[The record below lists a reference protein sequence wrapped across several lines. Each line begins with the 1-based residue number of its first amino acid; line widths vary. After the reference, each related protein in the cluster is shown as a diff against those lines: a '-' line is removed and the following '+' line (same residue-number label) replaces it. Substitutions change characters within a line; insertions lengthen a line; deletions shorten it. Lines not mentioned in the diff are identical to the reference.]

1 MKITDSTPPPSG
13 DSRAKD
19 APADPRQNA
28 DPDKPSPFS
37 KLLSK
42 KRDPLADGVLD
53 KSGKPGG
60 GMFDAV
66 AAGLVAPNAPPKAP
80 VEPSIKGPQTIESK
94 QVVALPSELHQL
106 VREIS
111 VVTDSSGKQQ
121 VNIEMNSSVL
131 KGLHIRIERQEGAV
145 AIQFQSASDNISQLL
160 KTNVEALTQGLADRG
175 VNVAE
180 IRVSG
185 PADSSSSSSDSK
197 YRPGSGGRQQQ
208 GGGQQQGG
216 RR

>member
-1 MKITDSTPPPSG
+1 
-13 DSRAKD
+13 
-19 APADPRQNA
+19 
-28 DPDKPSPFS
+28 
-37 KLLSK
+37 
-42 KRDPLADGVLD
+42 
-53 KSGKPGG
+53 
-60 GMFDAV
+60 
-66 AAGLVAPNAPPKAP
+66 
-80 VEPSIKGPQTIESK
+80 
-94 QVVALPSELHQL
+94 
-106 VREIS
+106 
-111 VVTDSSGKQQ
+111 
-121 VNIEMNSSVL
+121 
-131 KGLHIRIERQEGAV
+131 V